1 MSLVSTTL
9 LAFSMSTDAF
19 AASLCKGTCMQQPRF
34 SVALKTGLVFGVIE
48 MISPVL
54 GWLLGMGASQLV
66 RDWDHWVIFTLLL
79 LLGGRMIFAGLK
91 PQQADDQC
99 CGSSSRNPS
108 WWLIVATAIAT
119 SLDAMAVGIG
129 LAFMDV
135 NIWLTALA
143 IGLATTIMSTTGVM
157 IGRRVG
163 AAIGQRAEILGG
175 IILIGVGCATLYHH
189 LAADGLV
196 LIQQM
201 GA

>member
-1 MSLVSTTL
+1 MGLVSTTL

-34 SVALKTGLVFGVIE
+34 STAIKTGLVFGVIE
-48 MISPVL
+48 MISPL
-54 GWLLGMGASQLV
+54 IGWLMGMGASQLV

-79 LLGGRMIFAGLK
+79 LLGGRMVLAGLK
-91 PQQADDQC
+91 PQAEDDDRC
-99 CGSSSRNPS
+99 CGTSSSSTS

-157 IGRRVG
+157 IGRKVG
-163 AAIGQRAEILGG
+163 AVVGQRAEIVGG
-175 IILIGVGCATLYHH
+175 LILIGVGCITLYHH
-189 LAADGLV
+189 LMV
-196 LIQQM
+196 QP
-201 GA
+201 